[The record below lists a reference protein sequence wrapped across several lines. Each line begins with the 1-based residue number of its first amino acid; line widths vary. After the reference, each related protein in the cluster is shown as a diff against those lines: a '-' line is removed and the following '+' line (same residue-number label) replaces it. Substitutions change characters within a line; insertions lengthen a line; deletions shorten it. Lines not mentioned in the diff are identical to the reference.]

1 MYNRVREYTRVVPT
15 AVSWTEF
22 NQTSRAGS
30 PGFCTAFSS
39 TITSKKHVEIDLN
52 TNIGLIEDCG
62 RTTVHPTFPNGK
74 RLKNKRA
81 YEVSSHIDIG
91 GANCVKAAK
100 PCHHIKR
107 EIFANNSDS
116 FSYGYTDNSSGEPCD
131 LIHTIEGEA
140 TPAALVARIHGPSI
154 ITSVFDGVADLNPN
168 DFGSPDWFALSAKFN
183 EASDSLMSSSFFAG
197 EAFAEGSI
205 YLDAIRLVIQ
215 PRKTITHFIKNV
227 FRDRLHKKNLGEISA
242 HYGKLIRKPIRD
254 RLIYSEK
261 LINSKNPPIVRG
273 LIGAHLSTEFGV
285 RPAIA
290 DLISTLDAHCKVN
303 DRLRYLDQH
312 KGQYVPI
319 RVRAVRKYDL
329 PDADSYDP
337 FASQIYTQMVSK
349 ETIGCISA
357 MGRVREDL
365 NEGNRYRAY
374 AEYFGLNKIIGTAWE
389 LIPFSFVVDW
399 FTNAQER
406 INDLTRFRLGEGPF
420 VGLSGLSA
428 SLKHQ
433 IITSAFKTP
442 GWESSLA
449 RYLVTPGDP
458 FVFASCRQTEYTR
471 YLTIPDTSGVVDFSA
486 LGLFHAFTLGELL
499 FQKIL

>member
-1 MYNRVREYTRVVPT
+1 MYNRVREYIHTVPV
-15 AVSWTEF
+15 AENWNEL
-22 NQTSRAGS
+22 NQTIREGS
-30 PGFCTAFSS
+30 EGICTAFNS
-39 TITSKKHVEIDLN
+39 TVISKKHVEFDLKYN
-52 TNIGLIEDCG
+52 SGLIEDCG

-74 RLKNKRA
+74 RQKRKRA
-81 YEVSSHIDIG
+81 YETTSHIDMAG
-91 GANCVKAAK
+91 TNCVKAAK
-100 PCHHIKR
+100 PCHHTKR
-107 EIFANNSDS
+107 EILASNGDTIA
-116 FSYGYTDNSSGEPCD
+116 YGYTDNSSGGACD

-140 TPAALVARIHGPSI
+140 TPAALVARIHGPGYIS
-154 ITSVFDGVADLNPN
+154 SVFDGVADLNPN

-183 EASDSLMSSSFFAG
+183 EATDSLMPSSFFAG

-205 YLDAIRLVIQ
+205 YMDAVRLVIQ
-215 PRKTITHFIKNV
+215 PRKSITHFIKNV
-227 FRDRLHKKNLGEISA
+227 FKDRLHKKNLGEISA

-290 DLISTLDAHCKVN
+290 DIVSTLDAHSKVN

-312 KGQYVPI
+312 KGQYVPV
-319 RVRAVRKYDL
+319 RVKTVRKYSL
-329 PDADSYDP
+329 PDIDPPDP
-337 FASQIYTQMVSK
+337 FASQIYTQMISK

-365 NEGNRYRAY
+365 NEADKYRAY
-374 AEYFGLNKIIGTAWE
+374 AEYFGLNKIVGTAWE

-420 VGLSGLSA
+420 VGLAGLSA

-433 IITSAFKTP
+433 IITAAFKTP
-442 GWESSLA
+442 GWESSLG
-449 RYLVTPGDP
+449 RYLVAPSDP
-458 FVFASCRQTEYTR
+458 FAFSYCRQSDYTR

-499 FQKIL
+499 FQKLL